1 MNLHLYVAFTGREQC
16 HQTYRLHT
24 HMFFESLTMLETSD
38 RNPFSNLD
46 VWRQNENSD
55 SGSARFLHSGT
66 PAIACKERPR
76 ETSLGENIS
85 HHYLLAS
92 TNNAP
97 TANRLWPFR
106 SVFKPRHVANGCH
119 RNMER
124 VNLPSTLGTHFN
136 SKAWRC
142 DRTRQFL
149 EKTCVSKVS
158 RRVVYRTRVFNVC
171 GVRHWF
177 HTTNHSGFACLSKF
191 NFLKKY
197 ARTFTGYVKKLSGT
211 LFFSALSV
219 LHNFCSELGEVF
231 VGTVFPSPLPS
242 ANMRPN
248 LAIEQ
253 D

>member
-1 MNLHLYVAFTGREQC
+1 MTLPISF
-16 HQTYRLHT
+16 QTQTCGKRLSPQHG
-24 HMFFESLTMLETSD
+24 ESELAKHSW
-38 RNPFSNLD
+38 NPD
-46 VWRQNENSD
+46 
-55 SGSARFLHSGT
+55 
-66 PAIACKERPR
+66 
-76 ETSLGENIS
+76 
-85 HHYLLAS
+85 
-92 TNNAP
+92 
-97 TANRLWPFR
+97 
-106 SVFKPRHVANGCH
+106 
-119 RNMER
+119 
-124 VNLPSTLGTHFN
+124 FN